1 MAARVLSPLPPY
13 LGQSSPQRRALLN
26 ATHARSPTLPAGVV
40 STNSATSLR
49 DGEERGSGRVD
60 LARIGT
66 PHPSQLNTTQTAI
79 DGLDL
84 LAMADYACAETLGRV
99 GRSELS

>member
-1 MAARVLSPLPPY
+1 M
-13 LGQSSPQRRALLN
+13 
-26 ATHARSPTLPAGVV
+26 
-40 STNSATSLR
+40 
-49 DGEERGSGRVD
+49 
-60 LARIGT
+60 ARIGT

-99 GRSELS
+99 GRSELSRAAQHEQGAPTSEQRTSREPEME